1 MKKGVLPAVGLVL
14 AFGLGTVWAVQIT
27 RSEGGGLLFDSAW
40 WLVFL
45 APLLGVLAAAFTRRQ
60 DPRIDGDR
68 VLRHDGAARLEH
80 WTHGLGTA
88 LLLATGIALGFLF
101 LPRLVRDTDSVWL
114 TMNLHFV
121 GVVVFLFGT
130 FYYAANTLISA
141 YRFREHLPTGNA
153 ISFTVQHYGK
163 LLGVKKFT
171 MPPEDKY
178 FESEKMAYV
187 LAILASVGVILSGIV
202 KVLAHIMDIPGWLA
216 GIATPVHGV
225 STIAM
230 LLFFLAHVFFS
241 SVLPMSWPVL
251 RSMFTG
257 YVPREYAEKEHAGW
271 YQRLSASETTTTT
284 TGKEA

>member
-1 MKKGVLPAVGLVL
+1 MKKGVLPVLGLVL
-14 AFGLGTVWAVQIT
+14 AFGLGSLWAVQAT

-45 APLLGVLAAAFTRRQ
+45 APFLGVLAAGLTRRR
-60 DPRIDGDR
+60 DPRIEGDK
-68 VLRHDGAARLEH
+68 VLRHNGAARLEH

-88 LLLATGIALGFLF
+88 LLLATGVGLGFLF
-101 LPRLVRDTDSVWL
+101 VPRLVRDTDGVWL
-114 TMNLHFV
+114 MMNLHFV
-121 GVVVFLFGT
+121 GVAVFLFGT
-130 FYYAANTLISA
+130 FYYAANTIISA

-153 ISFTVQHYGK
+153 FSFTVHYGK

-178 FESEKMAYV
+178 FESEKMAYI

-202 KVLAHIMDIPGWLA
+202 KVLAHLMELPAWLVSA
-216 GIATPVHGV
+216 ATPVHGV

-271 YQRLSASETTTTT
+271 YKRLSDSDDAATTA
-284 TGKEA
+284 GKGA